1 MIKEEAFEVGARK
14 TGISSGRIKNCGGE
28 DGVKGWSSRRRGFN
42 LVSECTRPRYKYFYL
57 SVGASVASS
66 VHQCDGVCLRDG
78 GGGASAE
85 ISR

>member
-1 MIKEEAFEVGARK
+1 MELKDGAVG
-14 TGISSGRIKNCGGE
+14 
-28 DGVKGWSSRRRGFN
+28 VRRRGFN
-42 LVSECTRPRYKYFYL
+42 LVSECTRPWYKYFYL

-66 VHQCDGVCLRDG
+66 VHQCDGVCVRDG